1 MSDRIRFLSS
11 GSFGLVFEQSGYA
24 YKIVTLM
31 DDKIVD
37 PTCYQSYTLN
47 NNYDSFELSMD
58 TVENFKNE
66 AILNIKISHK
76 TRNTFGEP
84 ICPVCH
90 DYVIYR
96 EPSFLDNW
104 IRMPADMPTYII
116 LTNLKSMMTSAHND
130 GHLISFGVIKMDYSS
145 KVNMSAY
152 IYESKTTKTTVEET
166 QDEIDKLESMA
177 RIAVLN
183 VAYNTGFS
191 HADYHFGN
199 FLVDPN
205 SDYYGADIKG
215 KVEIMDFGY
224 STEMDELRHKSLENI
239 VKRLLNKI
247 NENSSLYN
255 MKPYVNGILRIIYDV
270 KRNDGDSLSKF
281 PSYYEWFIGAA
292 KLSIPPRSFDNSKT
306 RLTDNEVYWFIKLF
320 KASGIGTRRPTA
332 SGPSLP
338 VKSITSVE
346 HLIGKS
352 LKTIMNMK
360 VNIRRQKI
368 GACKLISN
376 KSKSRKSVAKGKG
389 KSRKSVANRKN

>member
-37 PTCYQSYTLN
+37 PNCYQSYTLN

-58 TVENFKNE
+58 TVENFKKE
-66 AILNIKISHK
+66 AILNIQISQK
-76 TRNTFGEP
+76 TRNAFGEA

-96 EPSFLDNW
+96 DTSFLDNW
-104 IRMPADMPTYII
+104 IRMQADMPTYII
-116 LTNLKSMMTSAHND
+116 LTNLKSMMTSAHNA

-145 KVNMSAY
+145 KQNMYAY
-152 IYESKTTKTTVEET
+152 IYDSKTTKTSVEET

-177 RIAVLN
+177 RIAAVN
-183 VAYNTGFS
+183 VAYNTGYS

-199 FLVDPN
+199 FLVYPN
-205 SDYYGADIKG
+205 SNYYGNDIDG

-224 STEMDELRHKSLENI
+224 STKMDKLRHASLKNI
-239 VKRLLNKI
+239 VEKLLTKI
-247 NENSSLYN
+247 NENSSLYS

-270 KRNDGDSLSKF
+270 KRNDGDSLNEF
-281 PSYYEWFIGAA
+281 PSYYGWFIGAA
-292 KLSIPPRSFDNSKT
+292 KLSNPPGSFDNSKT

-320 KASGIGTRRPTA
+320 KASGIGTEPKMA

-338 VKSITSVE
+338 VKSIKSVE
-346 HLIGKS
+346 HLTGKS
-352 LKTIMNMK
+352 LKTIMNME
-360 VNIRRQKI
+360 VNIRRQKK
-368 GACKLISN
+368 GACK
-376 KSKSRKSVAKGKG
+376 KSKSRKSVAKGKAKG